1 MNINVQGLTLFN
13 RIGASKST
21 LDRLDR
27 QEKRDNKIAFIEK
40 QKDNLKNIKSESI
53 EDIQR
58 KLAMLDDYNEQIA
71 AAKAEYNHEQ
81 AFHVLDEAWEQ
92 GEKIAEAAEKAA
104 PKTPEE
110 RREELIEEAT
120 GIEKNDGLLADM
132 LDETMEELEDLAEAS
147 EELME
152 ETEAVQNLETA
163 ENLEATEELEKLE
176 ADPLKSQDPSGMTE
190 EEKEKLLTHYKRID
204 LKV

>member
-1 MNINVQGLTLFN
+1 
-13 RIGASKST
+13 
-21 LDRLDR
+21 
-27 QEKRDNKIAFIEK
+27 
-40 QKDNLKNIKSESI
+40 
-53 EDIQR
+53 
-58 KLAMLDDYNEQIA
+58 
-71 AAKAEYNHEQ
+71 
-81 AFHVLDEAWEQ
+81 
-92 GEKIAEAAEKAA
+92 
-104 PKTPEE
+104 
-110 RREELIEEAT
+110 
-120 GIEKNDGLLADM
+120 M

-152 ETEAVQNLETA
+152 ETEAVQDLEMT